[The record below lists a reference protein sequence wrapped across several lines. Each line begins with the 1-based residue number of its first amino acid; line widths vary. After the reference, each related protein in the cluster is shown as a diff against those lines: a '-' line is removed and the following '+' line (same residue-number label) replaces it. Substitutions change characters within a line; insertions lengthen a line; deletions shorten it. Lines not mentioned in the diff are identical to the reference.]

1 MRAILIY
8 SKRGGACFVP
18 HVALSAIFSRS
29 ALRANLKLTMT
40 QGFSPRAKISFAPE
54 LPAGVVALNEPVEI
68 YFDDAQVLPENLQE
82 IFNAAL
88 PAGFAINRIYFP
100 DTNLSLGKLCYQAV
114 YLIRSS
120 RISPEDLQRLLLEF
134 YADEILRLEIENEND
149 WLNLLI
155 KNPAKNGIGLFVKKL
170 ISENLIQGWQDMNI
184 VRESIGNFHGKFF
197 VNEIGSVNID

>member
-29 ALRANLKLTMT
+29 ALRADLKLTMT

-68 YFDDAQVLPENLQE
+68 YFDDAQILPENLQKV
-82 IFNAAL
+82 FNAAL

-120 RISPEDLQRLLLEF
+120 SISPEDLRRLLLEF
-134 YADEILRLEIENEND
+134 YADEILRLEIEND
-149 WLNLLI
+149 WLRLLI

-170 ISENLIQGWQDMNI
+170 ISENLLQGWQNINI
-184 VRESIGNFHGKFF
+184 VRESIGNFHGEFV
-197 VNEIGSVNID
+197 VNENGSVSID

>member
-1 MRAILIY
+1 M
-8 SKRGGACFVP
+8 
-18 HVALSAIFSRS
+18 
-29 ALRANLKLTMT
+29 
-40 QGFSPRAKISFAPE
+40 
-54 LPAGVVALNEPVEI
+54 
-68 YFDDAQVLPENLQE
+68 
-82 IFNAAL
+82 
-88 PAGFAINRIYFP
+88 
-100 DTNLSLGKLCYQAV
+100 
-114 YLIRSS
+114 
-120 RISPEDLQRLLLEF
+120 QRLLLEF